1 MTKRSCTERRP
12 AQYTVMQSESATL
25 KDALKTGFVHTA

>member
-12 AQYTVMQSESATL
+12 AQDTVMQSESATL
-25 KDALKTGFVHTA
+25 TDALNTDFVHTA